1 MSETPALVVD
11 VSLARSMVEPLYRDL
26 TLPTGENVM
35 QHADG
40 IASILREVRDDPE
53 LISAAYLFC
62 VPSVIQ
68 NSGEWIEK
76 SFGPAVNGLVQE
88 LGQVNELSRRAR
100 SENEEANTRH
110 QVEAMRRMFLSMCK
124 DLRVVLLKLASRLQT
139 LRWFAASKREGAE
152 KFGTETLDLYAPL
165 ANRLG
170 IWQLKWE
177 LEDLSLRFTRPSE
190 YREIAQQLD
199 ESREQRIE
207 FMQSAVLRIRG
218 LLEENGIKAEVSGRP
233 KHIYSIWKKM
243 QRKHLR
249 FDQLF
254 DVRAVRIIVDSV
266 IDCYNC
272 LGIIHDMFRPIP
284 GRFKDYIS
292 TPKPNMYQSLHTTVI
307 GKEGVPF
314 EVQIRT
320 WEMHYTAEY
329 GIAAHWKYKLGMS
342 GKDKFEERLAWIRQ
356 LLENQKDS
364 ENVEDIV
371 QTIKSDLVPDDVF
384 VFTPRGD
391 VINLPTGATVIDF
404 AYAIHSAVG
413 NRMVGAKVDGRIVPL
428 DYQVKTGEIVEVLTS
443 AQPGK
448 GPSRDWLKI
457 VRTSEARG
465 KIRAWYK
472 KEKREE
478 NIIEGKAELEREFRR
493 NNIRL
498 ADDALKEFLQ
508 KIADRQHCN
517 SLEDFYAAIG
527 YGGISVIR
535 MMPSIKEAYYKLVKA
550 NQPPEV
556 IITPPKKRVKSS
568 EGVIVEGID
577 NCLIKFARCCS
588 PLPGDQII
596 GFITRGHGVSIHKRD
611 CTNVPQVI
619 ALCNEP
625 ERWINAYW
633 DKNVK
638 EEFKSSLLITCL
650 DRVGLLADVS
660 GQLANMHVMIHSMNT
675 RELKDGRCTLTMTI
689 TVDGVEH
696 MRSVMAKV
704 SKIDGVLKVDRS

>member
-1 MSETPALVVD
+1 
-11 VSLARSMVEPLYRDL
+11 
-26 TLPTGENVM
+26 
-35 QHADG
+35 
-40 IASILREVRDDPE
+40 
-53 LISAAYLFC
+53 
-62 VPSVIQ
+62 
-68 NSGEWIEK
+68 
-76 SFGPAVNGLVQE
+76 
-88 LGQVNELSRRAR
+88 
-100 SENEEANTRH
+100 
-110 QVEAMRRMFLSMCK
+110 
-124 DLRVVLLKLASRLQT
+124 
-139 LRWFAASKREGAE
+139 
-152 KFGTETLDLYAPL
+152 
-165 ANRLG
+165 
-170 IWQLKWE
+170 
-177 LEDLSLRFTRPSE
+177 
-190 YREIAQQLD
+190 
-199 ESREQRIE
+199 
-207 FMQSAVLRIRG
+207 
-218 LLEENGIKAEVSGRP
+218 
-233 KHIYSIWKKM
+233 
-243 QRKHLR
+243 
-249 FDQLF
+249 
-254 DVRAVRIIVDSV
+254 
-266 IDCYNC
+266 
-272 LGIIHDMFRPIP
+272 
-284 GRFKDYIS
+284 
-292 TPKPNMYQSLHTTVI
+292 
-307 GKEGVPF
+307 
-314 EVQIRT
+314 
-320 WEMHYTAEY
+320 
-329 GIAAHWKYKLGMS
+329 MS

-443 AQPGK
+443 SQPGK

-465 KIRAWYK
+465 KIRTWYK

-478 NIIEGKAELEREFRR
+478 NIIEGKAELEREFKR

-498 ADDALKEFLQ
+498 ADDELKDFLQ
-508 KIADRQHCN
+508 KIAERQHCN
-517 SLEDFYAAIG
+517 SMDDFYAAIG

-535 MMPSIKEAYYKLVKA
+535 MMPSIKEAYYKLIKA

-556 IITPPKKRVKSS
+556 VITPQKKRVKSS

-611 CTNVPQVI
+611 CTNVPQII

-625 ERWINAYW
+625 ERWITAYW

-696 MRSVMAKV
+696 LRSVMAKV
-704 SKIDGVLKVDRS
+704 AKIDGVLKVDRS

>member
-1 MSETPALVVD
+1 MKLTVNAAGFHNSVQMGTKDGQSARTVKNAVFGGATKLGEDPVAKRREEARRQAWKVVENAWKNDRSVDDTIQSHRDSYAELENRKKGALAAIDETNQQKEA
-11 VSLARSMVEPLYRDL
+11 
-26 TLPTGENVM
+26 
-35 QHADG
+35 
-40 IASILREVRDDPE
+40 LREQCGVDADSQEQQDLLLLEKEQDYKNGVLDEGLTDEEYDRLAEIHKKPLTGYQKQALELNNYAAGHKREIRRADYGMTAEKQNVSRIKLERLKTHAMVDAQGAADD
-53 LISAAYLFC
+53 IMDAANDE
-62 VPSVIQ
+62 II
-68 NSGEWIEK
+68 GM
-76 SFGPAVNGLVQE
+76 LVQE
-88 LGQVNELSRRAR
+88 VKDQQDEKMD
-100 SENEEANTRH
+100 EAKEKAD
-110 QVEAMRRMFLSMCK
+110 EAM
-124 DLRVVLLKLASRLQT
+124 
-139 LRWFAASKREGAE
+139 
-152 KFGTETLDLYAPL
+152 
-165 ANRLG
+165 
-170 IWQLKWE
+170 
-177 LEDLSLRFTRPSE
+177 
-190 YREIAQQLD
+190 
-199 ESREQRIE
+199 
-207 FMQSAVLRIRG
+207 
-218 LLEENGIKAEVSGRP
+218 
-233 KHIYSIWKKM
+233 
-243 QRKHLR
+243 
-249 FDQLF
+249 
-254 DVRAVRIIVDSV
+254 
-266 IDCYNC
+266 
-272 LGIIHDMFRPIP
+272 
-284 GRFKDYIS
+284 
-292 TPKPNMYQSLHTTVI
+292 
-307 GKEGVPF
+307 KE
-314 EVQIRT
+314 
-320 WEMHYTAEY
+320 
-329 GIAAHWKYKLGMS
+329 
-342 GKDKFEERLAWIRQ
+342 
-356 LLENQKDS
+356 
-364 ENVEDIV
+364 
-371 QTIKSDLVPDDVF
+371 
-384 VFTPRGD
+384 
-391 VINLPTGATVIDF
+391 
-404 AYAIHSAVG
+404 
-413 NRMVGAKVDGRIVPL
+413 
-428 DYQVKTGEIVEVLTS
+428 
-443 AQPGK
+443 
-448 GPSRDWLKI
+448 
-457 VRTSEARG
+457 
-465 KIRAWYK
+465 

>member
-1 MSETPALVVD
+1 MLF
-11 VSLARSMVEPLYRDL
+11 RS
-26 TLPTGENVM
+26 
-35 QHADG
+35 
-40 IASILREVRDDPE
+40 
-53 LISAAYLFC
+53 
-62 VPSVIQ
+62 
-68 NSGEWIEK
+68 
-76 SFGPAVNGLVQE
+76 
-88 LGQVNELSRRAR
+88 
-100 SENEEANTRH
+100 
-110 QVEAMRRMFLSMCK
+110 
-124 DLRVVLLKLASRLQT
+124 
-139 LRWFAASKREGAE
+139 
-152 KFGTETLDLYAPL
+152 
-165 ANRLG
+165 
-170 IWQLKWE
+170 
-177 LEDLSLRFTRPSE
+177 
-190 YREIAQQLD
+190 
-199 ESREQRIE
+199 
-207 FMQSAVLRIRG
+207 
-218 LLEENGIKAEVSGRP
+218 
-233 KHIYSIWKKM
+233 
-243 QRKHLR
+243 
-249 FDQLF
+249 
-254 DVRAVRIIVDSV
+254 
-266 IDCYNC
+266 
-272 LGIIHDMFRPIP
+272 
-284 GRFKDYIS
+284 
-292 TPKPNMYQSLHTTVI
+292 
-307 GKEGVPF
+307 
-314 EVQIRT
+314 
-320 WEMHYTAEY
+320 
-329 GIAAHWKYKLGMS
+329 
-342 GKDKFEERLAWIRQ
+342 
-356 LLENQKDS
+356 
-364 ENVEDIV
+364 
-371 QTIKSDLVPDDVF
+371 PDDVF